1 MWGGEESKT
10 THTHCTTKLNKKHV
24 KTEEKTLAVNINK
37 LCMVHKQK
45 KQTIYTKKQLRINV
59 TVKKLTL
66 TLS

>member
-10 THTHCTTKLNKKHV
+10 THTLYYKIKQKHV

-45 KQTIYTKKQLRINV
+45 KQTIYTKEN
-59 TVKKLTL
+59 TKKNN
-66 TLS
+66 